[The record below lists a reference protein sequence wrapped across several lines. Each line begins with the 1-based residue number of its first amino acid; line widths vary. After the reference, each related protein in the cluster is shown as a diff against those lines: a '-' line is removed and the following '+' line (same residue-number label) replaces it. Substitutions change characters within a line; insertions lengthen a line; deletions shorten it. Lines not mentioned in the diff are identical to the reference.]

1 MKKFVS
7 IFAVTAVLATF
18 GTTPAFAQTASSK
31 FAAEVSDITLIP
43 NSSSS
48 APPITVLSTMIKT
61 PNKKDLLIGVSLE
74 TALFTQTQ
82 VKGKNG
88 TTDTASASATLEV
101 SVLLDGKP
109 FNPKDL
115 SGAFPPKVVYD
126 KRVQTLSATLGG
138 VIVSCQA
145 SATGVIIV
153 GTDCTVTDEMI
164 NLILDTMAA
173 HHFNF
178 VAANLDPGVHTVEI
192 QVRSGTTADTSPAG
206 FGTASATAG
215 VGRGSLTVEEVRAIN
230 QIVPGAGIVFDFTT
244 VP

>member
-109 FNPKDL
+109 FNPTNL

-126 KRVQTLSATLGG
+126 KRAQTLSATLGG
-138 VIVSCQA
+138 VIQSCQDLNGD
-145 SATGVIIV
+145 GVITV
-153 GTDCTVTDEMI
+153 ATECVVTDEMI
-164 NLILDTMAA
+164 QLILDTMAA

-178 VAANLDPGVHTVEI
+178 VAANLSPGIHTLEV
-192 QVRSGTTADTSPAG
+192 QVGVGVDTSFGAG
-206 FGTASATAG
+206 SASATAG
-215 VGRGSLTVEEVRAIN
+215 VGRGSLIVEEVRAIN
-230 QIVPGAGIVFDFTT
+230 QVVPGAGIEFDFLQ
-244 VP
+244 

>member
-1 MKKFVS
+1 MKKFISV
-7 IFAVTAVLATF
+7 FAIVTVFAMF
-18 GTTPAFAQTASSK
+18 GATPAFPLASSK
-31 FAAEVSDITLIP
+31 FAAEVSDLTLIP
-43 NSSSS
+43 NSSSNA
-48 APPITVLSTMIKT
+48 APKTVLSTTIKT

-88 TTDTASASATLEV
+88 STDTSSASATLEV

-178 VAANLDPGVHTVEI
+178 VAANLEPGTHTLEV
-192 QVRSGTTADTSPAG
+192 QVGIGVDTSSGAG
-206 FGTASATAG
+206 SASATAG

-230 QIVPGAGIVFDFTT
+230 QVVPGAGIEFDFLQ
-244 VP
+244 

>member
-7 IFAVTAVLATF
+7 IFSLVAVFAMF
-18 GTTPAFAQTASSK
+18 GATPAFPLASSK
-31 FAAEVSDITLIP
+31 FAAKVSDITLIP

-48 APPITVLSTMIKT
+48 APAKTVLRTTIKT

-88 TTDTASASATLEV
+88 STDTASSSATLEV

-109 FNPKDL
+109 FDPGDL
-115 SGAFPPKVVYD
+115 SGVFPPKVVYD

-138 VIVSCQA
+138 VIESCQDLNGD
-145 SATGVIIV
+145 GVITV
-153 GTDCTVTDEMI
+153 ATECVVTDEMI
-164 NLILDTMAA
+164 ELILATMAA

-178 VAANLDPGVHTVEI
+178 VAANLSPGTHTLEV
-192 QVRSGTTADTSPAG
+192 QVGIGVNTSSGAG
-206 FGTASATAG
+206 SASATAG

-230 QIVPGAGIVFDFTT
+230 QVVPGAGIEFDFQE
-244 VP
+244 

>member
-1 MKKFVS
+1 MKQFVS
-7 IFAVTAVLATF
+7 IFAMVTVFAMF
-18 GTTPAFAQTASSK
+18 GATPAFPLASSK

-43 NSSSS
+43 NSSSNA
-48 APPITVLSTMIKT
+48 APKTVLSTTIKT

-88 TTDTASASATLEV
+88 STDTASASATLEV

-109 FNPKDL
+109 FNPRDS

-138 VIVSCQA
+138 VISSCQDLNGD
-145 SATGVIIV
+145 GVITV
-153 GTDCTVTDEMI
+153 ATECVVTDEMI
-164 NLILDTMAA
+164 ELILDTMSA

-178 VAANLDPGVHTVEI
+178 V
-192 QVRSGTTADTSPAG
+192 
-206 FGTASATAG
+206 
-215 VGRGSLTVEEVRAIN
+215 
-230 QIVPGAGIVFDFTT
+230 
-244 VP
+244 